1 MDHIQ
6 FNQVVKKRGDFE
18 LNIPSI
24 TIQQGD
30 MLGVIGNNG
39 AGKTTMMQM
48 VLGLLTLDSGE
59 LRRFH
64 DGEEFHDVG
73 KWKQDVG
80 FVYDDLLMYDDMKLS
95 RLGKFLSEQYHS
107 WDDDHYRSMLEA
119 YKVDET
125 KKIKS
130 LSRGMKMKA
139 GFAMAMA
146 HRPRLL
152 MLDEPTAG
160 LDQKSRRQ
168 MLRLLKEA
176 NEHGVTV
183 IFSSHILGDMEE
195 LAGSVWLMDEGEVK
209 AHGEVDDLKSR
220 LGKDEE
226 GNVIAKEDGS
236 EDLVS
241 LEDLHDFYLGGEDV

>member
-1 MDHIQ
+1 
-6 FNQVVKKRGDFE
+6 
-18 LNIPSI
+18 
-24 TIQQGD
+24 
-30 MLGVIGNNG
+30 
-39 AGKTTMMQM
+39 
-48 VLGLLTLDSGE
+48 
-59 LRRFH
+59 
-64 DGEEFHDVG
+64 
-73 KWKQDVG
+73 
-80 FVYDDLLMYDDMKLS
+80 
-95 RLGKFLSEQYHS
+95 
-107 WDDDHYRSMLEA
+107 
-119 YKVDET
+119 
-125 KKIKS
+125 
-130 LSRGMKMKA
+130 
-139 GFAMAMA
+139 
-146 HRPRLL
+146 
-152 MLDEPTAG
+152 
-160 LDQKSRRQ
+160 